1 MDKQIIKNIIIE
13 KQIAIPNYKLV
24 HRDFLF
30 GDKSNYILVGIRLS
44 RKILLTVSGYS
55 DQTQQRRTVG
65 PRYSLHQL

>member
-30 GDKSNYILVGIRLS
+30 GDKSNYILVGIR
-44 RKILLTVSGYS
+44 RG
-55 DQTQQRRTVG
+55 DP
-65 PRYSLHQL
+65 PRHHACSEHGLR

>member
-30 GDKSNYILVGIRLS
+30 GDKSNYTLVGIYISESLSRLS
-44 RKILLTVSGYS
+44 R
-55 DQTQQRRTVG
+55 
-65 PRYSLHQL
+65 LHHHP